1 MKITNDYKNMTDY
14 VYHIFQWYLDEINY
28 RDNVFIVTL
37 TIGHSKNEHT
47 NVGFM
52 FTQSPHR
59 FSIPECYSY
68 DIDWDWDEGERYI
81 YNMTITPI
89 HEVREIINNV
99 AFDYPYKQKY
109 MKTYS
114 FEEGKDGK

>member
-14 VYHIFQWYLDEINY
+14 IYHIFQWYLDETSFIDKTY
-28 RDNVFIVTL
+28 IVTL
-37 TIGHSKNEHT
+37 TIGHTKNEHT
-47 NVGFM
+47 QVSFM
-52 FTQSPHR
+52 FQEDSR
-59 FSIPECYSY
+59 KFSVPECYNY

-81 YNMTITPI
+81 YNMSITPL
-89 HEVREIINNV
+89 HEVAQIIKNV
-99 AFDYPYKQKY
+99 AFDYPYKQVY